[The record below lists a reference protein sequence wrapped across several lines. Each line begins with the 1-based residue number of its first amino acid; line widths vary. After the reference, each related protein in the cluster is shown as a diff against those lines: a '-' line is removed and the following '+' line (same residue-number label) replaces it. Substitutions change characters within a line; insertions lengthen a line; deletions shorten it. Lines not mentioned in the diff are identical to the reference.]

1 MKNVIT
7 TFLMTFLFS
16 SLAYGEK
23 NSVNTIKD
31 ILMKD
36 HLLKESDQKKI
47 EELKLAAEREKKEKS
62 NRKILT
68 DEEFSEIA
76 TLLWLVKR
84 ESKLKWD
91 FKKVDYGVNFTFKK
105 LLKKLNISGPAYK
118 ILYLNSD
125 IVPHLGLLAGR
136 DYILLISKT
145 FIEKLDL
152 SKQEI
157 SLILLEEYLRL
168 KLNLL
173 HQKISKKVTKVE
185 VKNRNSFEEYW
196 GILDEEIIKIGFSFQ
211 EQFNLTKE
219 TVNYIKQD
227 AKISEMYQRLNDK
240 IKLLIEGDSQYSF
253 YSKIYP
259 SPDLKETWLAKLL
272 PLKKI

>member
-1 MKNVIT
+1 M
-7 TFLMTFLFS
+7 
-16 SLAYGEK
+16 
-23 NSVNTIKD
+23 
-31 ILMKD
+31 
-36 HLLKESDQKKI
+36 
-47 EELKLAAEREKKEKS
+47 
-62 NRKILT
+62 
-68 DEEFSEIA
+68 
-76 TLLWLVKR
+76 
-84 ESKLKWD
+84 
-91 FKKVDYGVNFTFKK
+91 
-105 LLKKLNISGPAYK
+105 
-118 ILYLNSD
+118 
-125 IVPHLGLLAGR
+125 
-136 DYILLISKT
+136 
-145 FIEKLDL
+145 

-240 IKLLIEGDSQYSF
+240 IKLLIEGESQYSF

-272 PLKKI
+272 PFKKI